1 MGETTPLPQEK
12 HLLSRYAAR
21 RDADGRLLL
30 RSASVRGPVLGC
42 LVPTALVVVLGSLV
56 AVVGNFPGMFGPP
69 ALALVFA
76 AVAVPILIR
85 QGMRAWILGPDSI
98 QEATV
103 IQTRE
108 RRAKAPRV
116 ARSVVL
122 RREVWRRRRGLTG
135 STDTVYVV
143 TDRDSRLTI
152 ARFFNWAGQESRLAN
167 GGAGSLARAAPSVPV
182 APEPLAV
189 PANANLLSAVSE
201 AVRELVELLRTELG
215 VAVAYESGETLQ
227 GPR

>member
-1 MGETTPLPQEK
+1 
-12 HLLSRYAAR
+12 
-21 RDADGRLLL
+21 
-30 RSASVRGPVLGC
+30 
-42 LVPTALVVVLGSLV
+42 LVPTALVVVLGSLI

-76 AVAVPILIR
+76 AIAVPILIR
-85 QGMRAWILGPDSI
+85 QGTRAWILGPSSV
-98 QEATV
+98 QEVTV
-103 IQTRE
+103 FGNRE
-108 RRAKAPRV
+108 WRAKASRV

-143 TDRDSRLTI
+143 TDRDARLTI
-152 ARFFNWAGQESRLAN
+152 VRVFNWAGQESRLAN
-167 GGAGSLARAAPSVPV
+167 GGAGSLARAAPTVPV
-182 APEPLAV
+182 ASKPLAIT
-189 PANANLLSAVSE
+189 ANALLSAAVSE
-201 AVRELVELLRTELG
+201 AVRELVELLSSELE